1 MATKGPSVESTETS
15 AGGSEERDA
24 SENVDDHPVM
34 LPTPLPRIRLTARKQ
49 MSNGALEYSKR
60 ASDFGGSSSSGSSSS
75 ASKSVEEWLAAP
87 VSEKRPWDSPTG
99 LRSFKRQ
106 RLTSESD
113 VELACQESEG
123 DKGLDV
129 SSSKG
134 GSSTDAEAERRVVT
148 VKLAAPMRAIHYRA
162 DKPFHESSKLKIIM
176 QREHECTLEVFDE
189 RASLSK
195 EWKRLSYRR
204 YFEGRYYFRVAS
216 ISTSGKFYSAGVRV
230 GDYVLSI
237 RGRNI
242 ADVRECT
249 EFRGILKAAGASPSS
264 NTLTVS
270 GCYTKRAERDIEFIQ
285 KTHKLGVQLNLR
297 ENPREKFKV
306 QRLYGRQWTNVCS
319 EHGQQEHSCRKC
331 NPRMDT
337 KRWMQ
342 PDRHAKSLAQSH
354 GGTARKLGPLMIR
367 IVGSYAG
374 EDCPEAIAFTHSF
387 SCMRGHHFFLDDRD
401 ILAGVWCEQCKEEVD
416 LATEQQ
422 RMLLAYRKQADAA
435 TRAPNANAND
445 PFERLGVPRSTS
457 LEGVKKAYRKLA
469 LLHHPDKNKSGRGD
483 DDAESVRK
491 FRAFTEAYRAIVQI
505 RRAAKEAAM

>member
-1 MATKGPSVESTETS
+1 M
-15 AGGSEERDA
+15 
-24 SENVDDHPVM
+24 
-34 LPTPLPRIRLTARKQ
+34 
-49 MSNGALEYSKR
+49 
-60 ASDFGGSSSSGSSSS
+60 
-75 ASKSVEEWLAAP
+75 
-87 VSEKRPWDSPTG
+87 
-99 LRSFKRQ
+99 
-106 RLTSESD
+106 
-113 VELACQESEG
+113 
-123 DKGLDV
+123 
-129 SSSKG
+129 
-134 GSSTDAEAERRVVT
+134 
-148 VKLAAPMRAIHYRA
+148 
-162 DKPFHESSKLKIIM
+162 
-176 QREHECTLEVFDE
+176 
-189 RASLSK
+189 
-195 EWKRLSYRR
+195 
-204 YFEGRYYFRVAS
+204 
-216 ISTSGKFYSAGVRV
+216 
-230 GDYVLSI
+230 
-237 RGRNI
+237 
-242 ADVRECT
+242 
-249 EFRGILKAAGASPSS
+249 
-264 NTLTVS
+264 
-270 GCYTKRAERDIEFIQ
+270 
-285 KTHKLGVQLNLR
+285 QLNLR

-337 KRWMQ
+337 KRWINY
-342 PDRHAKSLAQSH
+342 RHAKSLAQSH

-401 ILAGVWCEQCKEEVD
+401 ILAGVWCEQCKRRSD
-416 LATEQQ
+416 GDRAAAYAT
-422 RMLLAYRKQADAA
+422 RLSKASYAA